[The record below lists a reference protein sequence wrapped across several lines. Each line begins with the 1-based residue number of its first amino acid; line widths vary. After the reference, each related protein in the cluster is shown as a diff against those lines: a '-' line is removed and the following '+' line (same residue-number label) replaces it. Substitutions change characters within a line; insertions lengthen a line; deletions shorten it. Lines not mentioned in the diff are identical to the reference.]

1 MKDIRENKTAPAS
14 SGPKGWRN
22 SAFIQVMQHRNY
34 RLYTIGDGVSLLGN
48 WTQRVA
54 IAWLTWEL
62 TQSGMWLGIVAFAD
76 LFPAVIF
83 SPIGGVIADRGEPR
97 RISMST
103 QSLQMVHAL
112 ALFLLTWQN
121 WMDIYLLVFF
131 SALRGALAA
140 VNQPARMSL
149 VPRLIPRSDLS
160 VALAINSI
168 LFNIARFV
176 GPAIAGAVIVAG
188 GVSGAFAFNALT
200 YVVLVWALW
209 MIDVAPQKRE
219 PHKERRGLFS
229 QVTAGYAYVSAHPG
243 IGPLLLIFTA
253 VTILARPIVELLPGF
268 ADGIYEQGAH
278 GLAWM
283 TSMVGLGAMAGG
295 ISMVRRSDTARLVK
309 AAVGSIIALSASVLA
324 FALIPS
330 FWVGLALLFVFG
342 FTSATGGVGTQTLT
356 QSAVDEAM
364 RGRVMS
370 LYGVIF
376 RGGPAIGALI
386 MGIASDHLGI
396 QAPVAIGAGI
406 CLFVALWAAT
416 KRKDLETF
424 LHKPAGEADSAAPSH
439 RHAS

>member
-1 MKDIRENKTAPAS
+1 MKDTNESSSAPAKRGS
-14 SGPKGWRN
+14 TGWRDH
-22 SAFIQVMQHRNY
+22 AFIQVMQHRNY
-34 RLYTIGDGVSLLGN
+34 RLYSIGDGVSLLGN

-103 QSLQMVHAL
+103 QSLQMLHAL
-112 ALFLLTWQN
+112 LLFLLTWME

-140 VNQPARMSL
+140 INQPARMSL
-149 VPRLIPRSDLS
+149 VPSLIPRQDLS

-176 GPAIAGAVIVAG
+176 GPAIAGTVIVAS
-188 GVSGAFAFNALT
+188 GVSGAFAFNAAT

-209 MIDVAPQKRE
+209 AIDVKPQQRE
-219 PHKERRGLFS
+219 SHKERRGLFS

-253 VTILARPIVELLPGF
+253 VTVLARPIVELLPGF
-268 ADGIYEQGAH
+268 ADGIYERGAH

-283 TSMVGLGAMAGG
+283 TSMVGLGAMVGG
-295 ISMVRRSDTARLVK
+295 VSMVRRSDTARLVN
-309 AAVGSIIALSASVLA
+309 AAVGSLVVLSASVLA

-330 FWVGLALLFVFG
+330 FWAGLALLFAFG
-342 FTSATGGVGTQTLT
+342 FTSATSGVGTQTLT
-356 QSAVDEAM
+356 QSALDDAM

-376 RGGPAIGALI
+376 RGGPAIGALL
-386 MGIASDHLGI
+386 MGVASEHLGL

-406 CLFVALWAAT
+406 CLLVALWAVS
-416 KRKDLETF
+416 KRQDLETY
-424 LHKPAGEADSAAPSH
+424 LHKPAGE
-439 RHAS
+439 